1 MSSILRD
8 MVRPRLLCWRI
19 TRAAHHPPPPPFSP
33 TLPFTTLRLRP
44 QFVELHR
51 EPLLEQL
58 YDSFRRQYPEVVFRE
73 PPRRGSLKLEEV
85 RRSTYFFS

>member
-1 MSSILRD
+1 VCSRHSS
-8 MVRPRLLCWRI
+8 CF
-19 TRAAHHPPPPPFSP
+19 AAHPHHPSP
-33 TLPFTTLRLRP
+33 LPRA

-73 PPRRGSLKLEEV
+73 PPRRGSLRLEEV

>member
-1 MSSILRD
+1 
-8 MVRPRLLCWRI
+8 VTQP
-19 TRAAHHPPPPPFSP
+19 HHPSP
-33 TLPFTTLRLRP
+33 HPCA

-73 PPRRGSLKLEEV
+73 PPRRGSLRLEEV